1 MMSGSPG
8 NSHSDN
14 YMDFK
19 LFTTLRPQSNFRINL
34 RFDRELVEVS
44 WARHGVLGLLSAC
57 CHSGGRPAHLGS
69 RGTVLCCN
77 SGKKINPS
85 VNECTPN

>member
-1 MMSGSPG
+1 MSGSPS

-19 LFTTLRPQSNFRINL
+19 LFTTLCPQSNFRINL

-57 CHSGGRPAHLGS
+57 YNSGGRPRAPGEQGRCPLLQLGEENQS
-69 RGTVLCCN
+69 I
-77 SGKKINPS
+77 SQ
-85 VNECTPN
+85 